1 MDTVFAEPKIE
12 NTTEARAGSAG
23 ACFGTDLKEAA
34 KRVEKGINNS
44 KAAVSAK
51 LEDGKIAAERLL
63 KHSRYAV
70 EDGIEETSYQIKR
83 HPLRFFAIA
92 FAAGAAVGFLIP
104 HLGHNTHKANP
115 SY

>member
-1 MDTVFAEPKIE
+1 MDTVFAEPKIKK
-12 NTTEARAGSAG
+12 TTKAPAGSAG
-23 ACFGTDLKEAA
+23 TCFGTDLKEAA
-34 KRVEKGINNS
+34 KRVEKGVNDS

-51 LEDGKIAAERLL
+51 LEDGRIAAERFL

-70 EDGIEETSYQIKR
+70 EDGIEETAHQIKR
-83 HPLRFFAIA
+83 HPLRSFAIA